1 MTTSSPSVKITSLPH
16 PLLRFPPYS
25 RPQTLPPPSNSPAF
39 AHPFSI
45 PPTIYNALLDVN
57 VPITIALLY
66 MTSVTYLNRYNA
78 QRNHKPWSI
87 SRTRLF
93 FIFVITHNVLLALY
107 SAWTCLGM
115 INAVRLSFPGWAG
128 PYGLAGVVDSFCKI
142 NGPRGLGAAATYDL
156 NTRSWGIANRTM
168 HLAADGLTPDT
179 TDVGRIWNEGLSFY
193 GWLFYL
199 SKFYEVLDTFII
211 LSKGKKSS
219 FLQTYHHAGAML
231 CMWAGI
237 RYMAPPIWMFVLVN
251 SGLHALMVR
260 RSCFLEGFS

>member
-1 MTTSSPSVKITSLPH
+1 MTTSSPSVKITSLPYS
-16 PLLRFPPYS
+16 LLRFPPDS
-25 RPQTLPPPSNSPAF
+25 RPQVLPPPSNSPAF

-45 PPTIYNALLDVN
+45 PPNVYNALLDVN

-78 QRNHKPWSI
+78 QRNQQPWSI
-87 SRTRLF
+87 SKTRLF
-93 FIFVITHNVLLALY
+93 FIFVIIHNVFLALY

-115 INAVRLSFPGWAG
+115 INAIKLSFPGWRG

-142 NGPRGLGAAATYDL
+142 NGPRGLGAAATFEP
-156 NTRSWGIANRTM
+156 NTSSWSIADKAM
-168 HLAADGLTPDT
+168 HLAANGLAPESSDI
-179 TDVGRIWNEGLSFY
+179 GRIWNEGLAFY

-211 LSKGKKSS
+211 LAKGKKSS
-219 FLQTYHHAGAML
+219 FLQTYHHAGAMM

-237 RYMAPPIWMFVLVN
+237 RYMAPPIWLFVLVN
-251 SGLHALMVR
+251 SGLHALMVGLPY
-260 RSCFLEGFS
+260 SFDGVD

>member
-16 PLLRFPPYS
+16 SLLRFPPDP
-25 RPQTLPPPSNSPAF
+25 RPEALPPPSNKPAF

-45 PPTIYNALLDVN
+45 PPNVYNALLDVN

-87 SRTRLF
+87 SNTRLF
-93 FIFVITHNVLLALY
+93 FVFVIAHNVLLALY

-115 INAVRLSFPGWAG
+115 INAVSLSFPGWRG

-142 NGPRGLGAAATYDL
+142 NGPRGLGAAATYDP
-156 NTRSWGIANRTM
+156 NTGSWGIANKTM
-168 HLAADGLTPDT
+168 HLAADGLTPDS
-179 TDVGRIWNEGLSFY
+179 TDVGRIWNEGLAFY

-211 LSKGKKSS
+211 LAKGRKSS
-219 FLQTYHHAGAML
+219 FLQTYHHAGAMM

-260 RSCFLEGFS
+260 LSGSFRRV